1 MVPFIVMGKTDRT
14 GGSMK
19 ENQEFCLAHT
29 KSAISI
35 RHKRGNVELSITQ
48 SRDYSVQRSREAKTG
63 DIYLDI

>member
-29 KSAISI
+29 KSEISI

-48 SRDYSVQRSREAKTG
+48 SRDYSV
-63 DIYLDI
+63 